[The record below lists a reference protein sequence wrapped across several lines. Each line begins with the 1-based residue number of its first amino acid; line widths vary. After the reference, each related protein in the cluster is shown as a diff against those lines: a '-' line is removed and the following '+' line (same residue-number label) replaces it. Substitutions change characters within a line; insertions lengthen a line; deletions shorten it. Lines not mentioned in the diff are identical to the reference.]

1 MSLNIGK
8 MFHIVHVAEA
18 LRPLDAWYDD
28 VFVPR
33 RGIMDDNYLALE
45 MREGSLLAIGDTVIE
60 TMAPSR
66 DPGSEVL
73 PVGKFF
79 ARFGRHLHS
88 LAWYTD
94 DVGAVWE
101 HLVDQG
107 IRVIH
112 HAPTD
117 RPAEGDIY
125 THPKDTLTQLEFFQ
139 PPAATGGPP
148 DPRFDPTWPEQ
159 WSASANPLGV
169 QRLAYSTVVSRDR
182 DRATTIFVDVLGGTI
197 IDEGSSALTG
207 TMNTYVAVGPESVVE
222 LAVPTDG
229 ASLAGRDLAELGESC
244 HALAFTVGDLAQ
256 VADHLKAKGIAILGQ
271 DDTTILADPAGTF
284 GAPFRFTTEAV
295 PGDPRDRSA

>member
-1 MSLNIGK
+1 MSLHIGK
-8 MFHIVHVAEA
+8 LFHIVHVSEV

-33 RGIMDDNYLALE
+33 RGMMDNNYLAHE

-60 TMAPSR
+60 TMAPAR
-66 DPGSEVL
+66 GPGSEML

-101 HLVDQG
+101 RLVERG

-112 HAPTD
+112 YGPDD
-117 RPAEGDIY
+117 RPVEGDIY

-148 DPRFDPTWPEQ
+148 DPRFDATWPQQ
-159 WSASANPLGV
+159 WAASANPLGV
-169 QRLAYSTVVSRDR
+169 QRLAYATVVAHDM
-182 DRATTIFVDVLGGTI
+182 DRARAIYVDVLGGTV
-197 IDEGSSALTG
+197 IDEGSSVLTG
-207 TMNTYVAVGPESVVE
+207 TVNTYVAIGPETVVE
-222 LAVPTDG
+222 LAVPTDAG
-229 ASLAGRDLAELGESC
+229 SLAGRDLAALGESC
-244 HALAFTVGDLAQ
+244 HALAFTVTDLDQ
-256 VADHLKAKGIAILGQ
+256 VARHLEAKGIAILAQ
-271 DDTTILADPAGTF
+271 DDTMIVADPGDTY
-284 GAPFRFTTEAV
+284 GAPFRFTTRAM
-295 PGDPRDRSA
+295 PGDPRE

>member
-8 MFHIVHVAEA
+8 MFHIVHVSEA
-18 LRPLDAWYDD
+18 LRPLDSWYDD

-33 RGIMDDNYLALE
+33 RGIMDNNYSAHE
-45 MREGSLLAIGDTVIE
+45 MRDGSLLAIGDTTIE
-60 TMAPSR
+60 TMAPAQG
-66 DPGSEVL
+66 PGSDMM

-112 HAPTD
+112 HGPND
-117 RPAEGDIY
+117 RPDEGDIY

-139 PPAATGGPP
+139 PPAATGRIP

-159 WSASANPLGV
+159 WAASTNPLGV
-169 QRLAYSTVVSRDR
+169 QRLAYATVVGHDME
-182 DRATTIFVDVLGGTI
+182 RAKSIYVDVLGGTI
-197 IDEGSSALTG
+197 IDEGCSAMTG
-207 TMNTYVAVGPESVVE
+207 TVSTYVAIGPETVVE
-222 LAVPTDG
+222 LAVPTDAG
-229 ASLAGRDLAELGESC
+229 SLAGRDLSALGESC
-244 HALAFTVGDLAQ
+244 HAVAFTVADLDQ
-256 VADHLKAKGIAILGQ
+256 VAAHLDAKGIAILAQ
-271 DDTTILADPAGTF
+271 DDTMIMADPADTY
-284 GAPFRFTTEAV
+284 GAPFRFTTRVV
-295 PGDPRDRSA
+295 PGDPRDRPT